1 MKKIIQLSLLFLL
14 IIISILFYKTYFGL
28 SEKNKII
35 SSKEDINKDTNESSF
50 TSDNQSNL
58 IKNLRYNVNLDNN
71 REYIIYSELSELRYE
86 NNVEIVKMEKV
97 FGVFVDNTNLPI
109 NITSDSAVYNRTS
122 SNTLF
127 EKNVRIEYMDN
138 LIMSDKLDL
147 NFEKNIV
154 SIYDN
159 VVYEGIEGKMVA
171 DNIVVNLISKKIEI
185 FMHNKSNKV
194 EITTKQ

>member
-159 VVYEGIEGKMVA
+159 VVYEGIEGKMIA

-185 FMHNKSNKV
+185 YMHNNLNKV
-194 EITTKQ
+194 EITMKQ

>member
-1 MKKIIQLSLLFLL
+1 MKKIIQLSLLLLL
-14 IIISILFYKTYFGL
+14 IIISIIFYNTYFGL

-35 SSKEDINKDTNESSF
+35 SNKEDIIRDSNETSF
-50 TSDNQSNL
+50 KSDDQNNL

-86 NNVEIVKMEKV
+86 NNVEIVKMQKV

-109 NITSDSAVYNRTS
+109 NITSDTAVYNRTS

>member
-1 MKKIIQLSLLFLL
+1 M
-14 IIISILFYKTYFGL
+14 
-28 SEKNKII
+28 
-35 SSKEDINKDTNESSF
+35 
-50 TSDNQSNL
+50 
-58 IKNLRYNVNLDNN
+58 NLDNN

-185 FMHNKSNKV
+185 YMHNNLNKV
-194 EITTKQ
+194 EITMKQ

>member
-1 MKKIIQLSLLFLL
+1 MKKIIQLSLLLLL
-14 IIISILFYKTYFGL
+14 IIISIIFYNTYFGL

-35 SSKEDINKDTNESSF
+35 SNKEDIIRDSNETSF
-50 TSDNQSNL
+50 KSDDQNNL

-86 NNVEIVKMEKV
+86 NNVEIVKMQKV

-109 NITSDSAVYNRTS
+109 NITSDTAVYNRTS

-159 VVYEGIEGKMVA
+159 VVYEGIEGKMIA

-185 FMHNKSNKV
+185 YMHNNLNKV
-194 EITTKQ
+194 EITMKQ